1 MVFLRTSSPNCKEHQ
16 LQIGHIR
23 AVLKVIT
30 NQMRVKNPCS
40 ILFSGLGAHLTFCS
54 DLRSLTSLITKTP
67 STPQLNSFHWCRCGG
82 VNKNDPHLFICLN
95 TWSPFDG
102 TIWEEIEF
110 VAYWIRCVA
119 VFEISKDPHISQ
131 YVLFLLLDFN

>member
-1 MVFLRTSSPNCKEHQ
+1 
-16 LQIGHIR
+16 
-23 AVLKVIT
+23 
-30 NQMRVKNPCS
+30 MRVKNPCS

-67 STPQLNSFHWCRCGG
+67 STPQLNWCHYGG

-102 TIWEEIEF
+102 TIWEEIDF

-119 VFEISKDPHISQ
+119 VFEISKDPHVSH
-131 YVLFLLLDFN
+131 YVLFLLLDFSLDMSSQLML